1 MQVKIG
7 AVRQK
12 CRDCKE
18 SNFRKSYSLNQFEKG
33 IMFLK
38 VICIFNGGKIK
49 MAKIAQVAAKYL
61 VNASIEIDGTV
72 DKPDMIGAIFGQTE
86 GLLGSE
92 LELRELQRSGR
103 IGRIEVTHEIKG
115 GKTFGSITIP
125 SSLDKAE
132 TAIVAAAMETI
143 QRIGPC
149 NAKIKV
155 SNIEDVRV
163 SKRKQVIDRA
173 KELLRHLMD
182 SSMPDS
188 GELAQEV
195 SESVRVMEVTE
206 ITSDRLPAGPE
217 AQNSQEI
224 IIVEGR
230 ADVVTLLKH
239 GIKNAVAMNGTSVPQ
254 GIIDLCKGKEAT
266 VLVDGD
272 RGGDLIIRELLDV
285 AEIDFVTKAPDGK
298 EVEELQMKEI
308 HKALRSKIPAEQAKS
323 ELTGAKPAQR
333 QHLSHVPE
341 KRERSSSTSEREE
354 RPLRAERPARTPR
367 LSDDEKESFK
377 TLLSEQVGTRGAS
390 ILDAEMN
397 VLGKIPVT
405 ELVSTIKSLS
415 SGIYAIV
422 LDGTVDREIAEAAE
436 KAHVRFVVASESKVR
451 PVNARVTILTEKDLI

>member
-1 MQVKIG
+1 
-7 AVRQK
+7 
-12 CRDCKE
+12 
-18 SNFRKSYSLNQFEKG
+18 
-33 IMFLK
+33 
-38 VICIFNGGKIK
+38 

-61 VNASIEIDGTV
+61 VNASIEIEGTV

-86 GLLGSE
+86 GLLGSD

-103 IGRIEVTHEIKG
+103 IGRIEVTHEIKS
-115 GKTFGSITIP
+115 GKTLGTITIP

-155 SNIEDVRV
+155 TNIEDVRV

-173 KELLRHLMD
+173 KELLKQLMD
-182 SSMPDS
+182 NSMPDS

-195 SESVRVMEVTE
+195 ADSVRVMEVTE
-206 ITSDRLPAGPE
+206 ITSDRLPAGPDV
-217 AQNSQEI
+217 QNSQEI

-254 GIIDLCKGKEAT
+254 GIIELCKGKEAT
-266 VLVDGD
+266 VFVDGD
-272 RGGDLIIRELLDV
+272 RGGDLIVRELLEV

-323 ELTGAKPAQR
+323 ELLGSKPVPRPHMGQVERRPAQR
-333 QHLSHVPE
+333 E
-341 KRERSSSTSEREE
+341 EREE
-354 RPLRAERPARTPR
+354 RRLVKEERPATKTK
-367 LSDDEKESFK
+367 LSNDEKEAFK
-377 TLLSEQVGTRGAS
+377 TLLSEQMGTRGAS

-405 ELVSTIKSLS
+405 ELVSTVKSLS

-422 LDGTVDREIAEAAE
+422 LDGVVDREIAEAAE
-436 KAHVRFVVASESKVR
+436 RAHVRFVVAAESKVR
-451 PVNARVTILTEKDLI
+451 PVNARVTILTEKDLV